1 MPKNSRISL
10 AFGVLSRDSR
20 FRAALEA
27 PVTRIVQFVS
37 HFINFSVPVL
47 VCSIGA
53 NHAICVLALRTLRHF
68 SVQAGLDCVLGRPR
82 PWLQTVNLALAEQAD
97 RNTR

>member
-27 PVTRIVQFVS
+27 PVTRIAQFVS

-47 VCSIGA
+47 GRLAFVRYRLGLRIRTSIFTLLDLARSDGD
-53 NHAICVLALRTLRHF
+53 NSEAIKPVSRESA
-68 SVQAGLDCVLGRPR
+68 
-82 PWLQTVNLALAEQAD
+82 
-97 RNTR
+97 